1 MSVGNDMTTY
11 WFRPKQYGYG
21 ATPTTWQGWVIT
33 IAAVIVVV
41 AATSWLTALS
51 VVNPWFWAAV
61 LVDAVVIAAL
71 WVVSR
76 RKTDGE
82 WRWRWGDR

>member
-1 MSVGNDMTTY
+1 MTTY

-21 ATPTTWQGWVIT
+21 ATPVTWQGWAIT
-33 IAAVIVVV
+33 IAAVIVVF
-41 AATSWLTALS
+41 AATLKLTTVSAAA
-51 VVNPWFWAAV
+51 PWFWAAV
-61 LVDAVVIAAL
+61 LIDAAVIAAL

>member
-1 MSVGNDMTTY
+1 MTTY

-21 ATPTTWQGWVIT
+21 ATPTTWQGWAMTIVAT
-33 IAAVIVVV
+33 LVVIAAT
-41 AATSWLTALS
+41 AWLTTLTAID
-51 VVNPWFWAAV
+51 PRFWVAV
-61 LVDAVVIAAL
+61 LIDAVVIAAL
-71 WVVSR
+71 LEVSR

>member
-1 MSVGNDMTTY
+1 MTTY

-21 ATPTTWQGWVIT
+21 ATPVTWQGWAIT
-33 IAAVIVVV
+33 IAAVIVVF
-41 AATSWLTALS
+41 AATITLTTVSA
-51 VVNPWFWAAV
+51 VAPWFWAAV
-61 LVDAVVIAAL
+61 LIAAAVMAAP